1 MKVYAHRRYA
11 AHTPTRMD
19 RLIQRLRIWI
29 FGQRQLLQ
37 NKLCALVLVGI
48 GALAASIEGDAT
60 ALVLFLFFAVPMFFS
75 KKDWFL

>member
-1 MKVYAHRRYA
+1 MKAYAHSRYTVP
-11 AHTPTRMD
+11 TPTRMD

-48 GALAASIEGDAT
+48 GAFAASIEGDAT